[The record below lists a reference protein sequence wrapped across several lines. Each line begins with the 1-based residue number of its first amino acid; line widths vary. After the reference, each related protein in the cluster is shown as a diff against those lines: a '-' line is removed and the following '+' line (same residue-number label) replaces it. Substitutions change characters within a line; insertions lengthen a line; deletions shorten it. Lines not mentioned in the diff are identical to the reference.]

1 MIKKFCQYFKDNR
14 GKYWTHNTDEC
25 FVKDSKSKKETN
37 KMEDLQKE
45 VNEMRNL
52 VKGLKKKIGSDSDTD

>member
-1 MIKKFCQYFKDNR
+1 M
-14 GKYWTHNTDEC
+14 THNTDEY
-25 FVKDSKSKKETN
+25 FVKDSKSKKEAN

-52 VKGLKKKIGSDSDTD
+52 VKGLKKKISSDSDTD